1 MANQT
6 PKTSDQP
13 KVAGSIPL
21 PKSKRGL
28 KGFISE
34 VQREMKK
41 VTWPTFKDV
50 VSSALV
56 VIFCVLFLM
65 VFLAGSDYLIANA
78 TRLLWFGWA

>member
-41 VTWPTFKDV
+41 VTWPTFDQV
-50 VSSALV
+50 RNLMANE
-56 VIFCVLFLM
+56 VIDASRWLLYQFE
-65 VFLAGSDYLIANA
+65 IEPNA
-78 TRLLWFGWA
+78 ACGDAA

>member
-41 VTWPTFKDV
+41 VTWPTRSESNRLTMV
-50 VSSALV
+50 VLAVCTGV
-56 VIFCVLFLM
+56 VTIIFTMSF
-65 VFLAGSDYLIANA
+65 VFEKLIDLI
-78 TRLLWFGWA
+78 TKGKI